1 MLLQSI
7 AENNFLYDALKTVTV
22 DATFPET
29 DVARQFATVAKMMKT
44 KDTRGVDRDG
54 KQ

>member
-7 AENNFLYDALKTVTV
+7 AANKFLVNALQAITLS
-22 DATFPET
+22 ATFPET

-44 KDTRGVDRDG
+44 QDTRGVDRDG
-54 KQ
+54 EQ